1 MNERQLRYLRAI
13 AAEGNIRGAS
23 RVLSRN
29 PSSLTRML
37 KNSEEEL
44 GVVLFARTRDGLK
57 VTPEGEC
64 FFSLAEAVEKQFEEL
79 RVWLTAES
87 AKFEVEDPVCADT
100 ADGGMEGMDAACDR
114 KSKSCSRNWTENE
127 IRYLLAIREYGNIS
141 RAAQELYVAQPSL
154 SQMVMELEAEL
165 GHSIFQRGKKGV
177 RVTEFGQSLLE
188 RLEAIWQG
196 FQNIYAEMEE
206 FQQMKRGKITFGIPM
221 NLGTYLI
228 PLLLP
233 AFSEAYPGIQV
244 NIRENNTSELEKLLM
259 DKKIDFCIMHD
270 MGKQE
275 SLEYTEF
282 SDDPFY
288 LVVPTGMRERLG
300 FSKDQILGTENL
312 RKLEKIPFVMVA
324 SRQKLRQVVDRILAC
339 VGIRPQIRCS
349 TRSMET
355 AKRLVA
361 AGMGVT
367 FLPGSYI
374 TLYSG
379 TEGLEWYPVDEAL
392 GGSWK
397 LVVAKRRNE
406 SLPRSSREF
415 LRMLQECLD

>member
-1 MNERQLRYLRAI
+1 MNERQLRYLRTI
-13 AAEGNIRGAS
+13 AVEGNIRGAS

-37 KNSEEEL
+37 KSSEEEL
-44 GVVLFARTRDGLK
+44 GVVLFARTREGLK
-57 VTPEGEC
+57 VTLEGES
-64 FFSLAEAVEKQFEEL
+64 FFALAETVERQFEEL
-79 RVWLTAES
+79 RAWLAAGFQTETP
-87 AKFEVEDPVCADT
+87 DGADT
-100 ADGGMEGMDAACDR
+100 TCLH
-114 KSKSCSRNWTENE
+114 NWTENE
-127 IRYLLAIREYGNIS
+127 IRYLLAICEYGNIS

-165 GHSIFQRGKKGV
+165 GRPVFERGKKGV
-177 RVTEFGQSLLE
+177 RETEFGRMLLE
-188 RLEAIWQG
+188 RLEAIRQG
-196 FQNIYAEMEE
+196 FQNIYMEMEE

-233 AFSEAYPGIQV
+233 AFSERYPGIQV
-244 NIRENNTSELEKLLM
+244 NIRENNTSELEKLLT

-275 SLEYTEF
+275 SLEYAEF

-288 LVVPTGMRERLG
+288 LVVPSEMKEQLG
-300 FSKDQILGTENL
+300 FSHGQVLTAEDL

-324 SRQKLRQVVDRILAC
+324 RRQKLRQVVDRILSCA
-339 VGIRPQIRCS
+339 GISPQIRCS

-367 FLPGSYI
+367 FLPGSYL

-379 TEGLEWYPVDEAL
+379 TDGVEWNPVDEAL

-397 LVVAKRRNE
+397 LVVARRKNE

-415 LRMLQECLD
+415 LRMLRECLD